1 MSLLRDYSPFEIDE
15 VFKEKEKYEV
25 SFTDALSEL
34 QLDAIITP
42 VYPHCAF
49 KIEDVEELGFI
60 ADYLSLQN
68 VLDMPAGIIPITKV
82 LEEETNP
89 EDYADRY
96 NDVITKKMRNS
107 IKDS

>member
-1 MSLLRDYSPFEIDE
+1 
-15 VFKEKEKYEV
+15 
-25 SFTDALSEL
+25 
-34 QLDAIITP
+34 
-42 VYPHCAF
+42 
-49 KIEDVEELGFI
+49 
-60 ADYLSLQN
+60 
-68 VLDMPAGIIPITKV
+68 MPAGIIPITKV